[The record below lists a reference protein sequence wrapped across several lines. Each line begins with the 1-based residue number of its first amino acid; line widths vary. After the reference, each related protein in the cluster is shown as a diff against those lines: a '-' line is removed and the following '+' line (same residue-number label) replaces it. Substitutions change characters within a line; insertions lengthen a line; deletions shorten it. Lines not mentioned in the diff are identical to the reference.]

1 MPYLG
6 NFAMEPENNIV
17 IFEVSTLESITD
29 MPKFRNKNV
38 QI

>member
-17 IFEVSTLESITD
+17 IFEVSTLEFITN
-29 MPKFRNKNV
+29 MPTCRNKNA